1 MMTPRTTNDNTA
13 IATLPETE
21 RRKQPLRNSVQAA
34 LELYFRQLDGHLPK
48 YLYRMVVEEVEL
60 PLLQSIMHYCRGNQS
75 KAADVLGIN
84 RSTLRKKLKH
94 HGLDK

>member
-34 LELYFRQLDGHLPK
+34 LELYFKQLDGHLPK
-48 YLYRMVVEEVEL
+48 NLYRMVVEEVEL
-60 PLLQSIMHYCRGNQS
+60 PLLKSIMHYCRGNQS

-84 RSTLRKKLKH
+84 RSTLRKKLKQ
-94 HGLDK
+94 HGLEK